1 MNALLPWYLNGTLPD
16 SERAQVEAF
25 FRESPEAESELQM
38 WRAVQKDARSQTG
51 ATPGADFGWQRL
63 RRDLR
68 REKRR
73 GSQWNWRVAAAASVL
88 VVLGL
93 QSVIL
98 LRPESGARYEPLS
111 GSLSIPADA
120 WRVQVRFADAAAMN
134 DITALLTRLDARVI
148 SGPSALGIY
157 ELVLP
162 RAAAVD
168 AQALRALLAA
178 EPLLSQVVVA
188 P

>member
-1 MNALLPWYLNGTLPD
+1 M
-16 SERAQVEAF
+16 
-25 FRESPEAESELQM
+25 
-38 WRAVQKDARSQTG
+38 
-51 ATPGADFGWQRL
+51 
-63 RRDLR
+63 
-68 REKRR
+68 
-73 GSQWNWRVAAAASVL
+73 AAAASVL